1 MAITGHKR
9 LLVRIAFV
17 LAFLFG
23 LVLIAPSILSTS
35 WVYEPF
41 VSAFAKDRFALKIGG
56 VSLSW
61 FRPIEVQSITL
72 AEFSADSEQNNL
84 HPLLSIDSIKT
95 DRGLFSYLINGKQL
109 GKITIQSPVV
119 DIDLLEN
126 ESNIQRVIQ
135 AIQRTSNGS
144 TDSSSNSNSEKASV
158 DVVISI
164 IGMSVHVARIGE
176 SEPLVVVPAFDS
188 ELSYRASGQEPVLE
202 IKPTQIL
209 KETVLTQ
216 ELVQLGLGHAVPLLA
231 KSAWFDGRVSLSCG
245 PVYVPLDHPIDSRG
259 SATLVMH
266 EVRTGPSEPLVVDA
280 ISLLSTLRNKDI
292 PSELVFVNGSSVEI
306 AVENRTVSHSGLEAG
321 LPTLDERLQ
330 VSSAGTVG
338 LEDKALNLLVKVPVP
353 VEQLAQRDKVKELG
367 VPLLSLPIRGTLD
380 KPELDWTAFR
390 KDSGRLLSLMAGQ
403 LQTDAPVV
411 GGVVGA
417 LGGVAEGK
425 ADEAIEAAAALVK
438 QLRERRQKKTEE
450 NSKEAGGRNGGGK
463 GEDETQP
470 SRRPFLDALRRGLRQ
485 P

>member
-41 VSAFAKDRFALKIGG
+41 VSAFAKNRFALKIGG
-56 VSLSW
+56 VRLSW
-61 FRPIEVQSITL
+61 FSPIEVQSITL

-84 HPLLSIDSIKT
+84 NPLLSIDSIKT

-135 AIQRTSNGS
+135 AIQRSSNGS
-144 TDSSSNSNSEKASV
+144 NDSSSNPKKASIDV
-158 DVVISI
+158 DVSI
-164 IGMSVHVARIGE
+164 IGMSVHVARTGE
-176 SEPLVVVPAFDS
+176 SEPLVVVPAFDT

-245 PVYVPLDHPIDSRG
+245 PVSVPLDHPIDSRG

-292 PSELVFVNGSSVEI
+292 PAELVFVNGSSLEI
-306 AVENRTVSHSGLEAG
+306 AIENKTVSHSGLEAG
-321 LPTLDERLQ
+321 LPTVDERLQ

-367 VPLLSLPIRGTLD
+367 VPQLSLPIRGTLD

-390 KDSGRLLSLMAGQ
+390 KDSGLLLSLMAGQ

-438 QLRERRQKKTEE
+438 QLRERRQKKMEE
-450 NSKEAGGRNGGGK
+450 NSKEADK
-463 GEDETQP
+463 SASGEDGEDATKP
-470 SRRPFLDALRRGLRQ
+470 SRRPVLDALRRAIRQ

>member
-1 MAITGHKR
+1 MAITSYKR
-9 LLVRIAFV
+9 LLFRIALV
-17 LAFLFG
+17 LALP
-23 LVLIAPSILSTS
+23 LVLVLVAPSIMSTS
-35 WVYEPF
+35 WIYEPV

-61 FRPIEVQSITL
+61 FQPIEVQSITL
-72 AEFSADSEQNNL
+72 AEFSADSEQNDLN
-84 HPLLSIDSIKT
+84 PLLSIDSIKT
-95 DRGLFSYLINGKQL
+95 DRGLFSYLINGRQL

-119 DIDLLEN
+119 DIDLLEK
-126 ESNIQRVIQ
+126 ESNLQRVVQ
-135 AIQRTSNGS
+135 AIQRSTNDSNA
-144 TDSSSNSNSEKASV
+144 NAKKAAV
-158 DVVISI
+158 DVEVSI
-164 IGMSVHVARIGE
+164 IGMSVHVARTGD
-176 SEPLVVVPAFDS
+176 SEPLVVVPAFDT
-188 ELSYRASGQEPVLE
+188 EFSYRASGQEPILE

-245 PVYVPLDHPIDSRG
+245 AISVPLDHPIDSRG

-292 PSELVFVNGSSVEI
+292 PAELVFVNGSNVEI
-306 AVENRTVSHSGLEAG
+306 GLENKTVSHSGLEAG
-321 LPTLDERLQ
+321 LPTVDERLQ
-330 VSSAGTVG
+330 VSSTGTVG

-353 VEQLAQRDKVKELG
+353 VEQLAQREKVKELG
-367 VPLLSLPIRGTLD
+367 VPQLALPIRGTLD

-390 KDSGRLLSLMAGQ
+390 KDSGLVLSLMAGQ

-411 GGVVGA
+411 SGVVGA

-438 QLRERRQKKTEE
+438 ELRERRQKKKAGE
-450 NSKEAGGRNGGGK
+450 NSKDAESGASNQE
-463 GEDETQP
+463 EDATKP
-470 SRRPFLDALRRGLRQ
+470 SRRPVLDALRRAVRQ

>member
-1 MAITGHKR
+1 MAITGYKR
-9 LLVRIAFV
+9 LLARIAVV
-17 LAFLFG
+17 LTLLIG
-23 LVLIAPSILSTS
+23 LVLIAPSVISTS
-35 WVYEPF
+35 WIYEPI
-41 VSAFAKDRFALKIGG
+41 VSAFAKDRFALKIGE
-56 VSLSW
+56 VRLSW
-61 FRPIEVQSITL
+61 FRPIEVQAITL
-72 AEFSADSEQNNL
+72 AEFTPDSEQNNL
-84 HPLLSIDSIKT
+84 NPLLTIDSIKT
-95 DRGLFSYLINGKQL
+95 DRGLLSYLINGRQL

-126 ESNIQRVIQ
+126 ESNLQRVVQ
-135 AIQRTSNGS
+135 AIQRSTNDSNAK
-144 TDSSSNSNSEKASV
+144 TKKAEV
-158 DVVISI
+158 DVDVSI
-164 IGMSVHVARIGE
+164 IGMSVHVERTGS
-176 SEPLVVVPAFDS
+176 SEPLVVVPAFDT
-188 ELSYRASGQEPVLE
+188 ELSYRASGQEPILE

-245 PVYVPLDHPIDSRG
+245 VVSVPLDHPIDSRG

-292 PSELVFVNGSSVEI
+292 PAELVFVNGSSVEI
-306 AVENRTVSHSGLEAG
+306 GLENKTVSHSGLEAG
-321 LPTLDERLQ
+321 LPTVDERLQ

-353 VEQLAQRDKVKELG
+353 VEQLAQREKVKELG
-367 VPLLSLPIRGTLD
+367 VPQLALPIRGTLD

-390 KDSGRLLSLMAGQ
+390 KDSGSVLSLMAGQ

-411 GGVVGA
+411 SGVVGA

-438 QLRERRQKKTEE
+438 QLRERRQKKLEE
-450 NSKEAGGRNGGGK
+450 NSNGAESNAGSQEGDDATK
-463 GEDETQP
+463 P
-470 SRRPFLDALRRGLRQ
+470 SRRPVLDALRRAIRQ

>member
-1 MAITGHKR
+1 MTGYKR
-9 LLVRIAFV
+9 LLARIAIV
-17 LAFLFG
+17 IAFLFG
-23 LVLIAPSILSTS
+23 LVLLAPSIMSTS
-35 WVYEPF
+35 WVYEPI

-56 VSLSW
+56 VRLSW

-72 AEFSADSEQNNL
+72 SEFSADAEQNNL
-84 HPLLSIDSIKT
+84 NPLLSIDSIRT
-95 DRGLFSYLINGKQL
+95 DRGLLSYLTNGRQL

-119 DIDLLEN
+119 DIDLIEN
-126 ESNIQRVIQ
+126 ESNIQRVVQ
-135 AIQRTSNGS
+135 SIQRSTNESNA
-144 TDSSSNSNSEKASV
+144 EAKKASV
-158 DVVISI
+158 DVDVTI
-164 IGMSVHVARIGE
+164 IGLSVHVARTGE
-176 SEPLVVVPAFDS
+176 TEPLVVVPAFNT

-245 PVYVPLDHPIDSRG
+245 AVSVPLDHPIDSRG

-292 PSELVFVNGSSVEI
+292 PAELVFVNGSRVEI
-306 AVENRTVSHSGLEAG
+306 GLENKTVSHSGLEAG
-321 LPTLDERLQ
+321 LPTVDERLQ

-367 VPLLSLPIRGTLD
+367 VPQLSLPIRGTLD

-390 KDSGRLLSLMAGQ
+390 KDSGLVLSLMAGQ
-403 LQTDAPVV
+403 LQSDAPVV
-411 GGVVGA
+411 SGVVGA

-438 QLRERRQKKTEE
+438 QLRERRQKRAEE
-450 NSKEAGGRNGGGK
+450 NSREAEGRNSGGK
-463 GEDETQP
+463 GEDENQP
-470 SRRPFLDALRRGLRQ
+470 SRRPLLDALRRGLRQ